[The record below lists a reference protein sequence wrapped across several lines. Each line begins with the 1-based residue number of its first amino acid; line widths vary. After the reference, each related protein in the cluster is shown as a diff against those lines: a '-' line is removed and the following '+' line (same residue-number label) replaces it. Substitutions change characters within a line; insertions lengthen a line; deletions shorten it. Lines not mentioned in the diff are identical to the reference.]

1 MVALSTIF
9 GFLMSHLRLFGFYL
23 HAPVLLL
30 ATCELVLTAVAAL
43 LVQHWVG
50 VSDTGLMRI
59 IQAFSFSILTLGA
72 MVGMGVYQSRVREGY
87 SAMMLRTA
95 VAQFLIGLSV
105 FLLFALIVSVP
116 AKTVAVFVYA
126 SAASFILLSIWR
138 VLYPFVMKEH
148 RFRRRILVLG
158 TGSRANKIASRMR
171 RRSDQRGFEL
181 VGFLARDGV
190 AEADQ
195 VSAFGARVLFDS
207 GSLLAVCRRE
217 GIDEIVVAIDERRR
231 SGDSGG
237 GIPLPELMECRL
249 SGVAVSEV
257 QQFIEREAGRI
268 DVDLLR
274 PSWLVFSPGF
284 AMSAPHR
291 SIKRAFDVLAALLLL
306 ALFWPLMLLTALAIA
321 LESGFRGTILLR
333 QERVGLNGVPFRQ
346 IKFRSMIENA
356 EPDGPVWTR
365 CNDKRITR
373 VGQVI
378 RKSRLDELPQLIN
391 VLRGDMSFVGPRPE
405 RPAFVSQFEEA
416 IPFYSERH
424 RIKPGITGWAQ
435 LCYPYGASVE
445 DAREK
450 LQYDLYYLKHHSVLL
465 DLIILLQT
473 VEVVV
478 VGEGAR

>member
-1 MVALSTIF
+1 
-9 GFLMSHLRLFGFYL
+9 MSHLRLFGFYL
-23 HAPVLLL
+23 HTPVLVL
-30 ATCELVLTAVAAL
+30 AVCELVLTTAAAL
-43 LVQHWVG
+43 LAQRWIGASGSALSNLVQA
-50 VSDTGLMRI
+50 L
-59 IQAFSFSILTLGA
+59 AFATVTLA
-72 MVGMGVYQSRVREGY
+72 TMVGMGVYQSRVREGY

-116 AKTVAVFVYA
+116 AVTVAVFVYA
-126 SAASFILLSIWR
+126 SAGSFVLLGVWR
-138 VLYPFVMKEH
+138 LIYPLVMKEH
-148 RFRRRILVLG
+148 RFRRRVLVLG

-171 RRSDQRGFEL
+171 RRSDQRGFQL
-181 VGFLARDGV
+181 VAFLARDPTSNV
-190 AEADQ
+190 DQ
-195 VSAFGARVLFDS
+195 VSAFGARVLVD
-207 GSLLAVCRRE
+207 GDPLLAVCKRE

-231 SGDSGG
+231 SGDTGS
-237 GIPLPELMECRL
+237 GIPLSELMACRS
-249 SGVAVSEV
+249 SGIAVSEV

-268 DVDLLR
+268 DVDLLH

-284 AMSAPHR
+284 AMSAGHR
-291 SIKRAFDVLAALLLL
+291 MIKRVFDVAAALTLL
-306 ALFWPLMLLTALAIA
+306 ALFWPFMLLTALAIA
-321 LESGFRGTILLR
+321 FESGIRGTILHR
-333 QERVGLNGVPFRQ
+333 QERVGLNGVVFRQ

-356 EPDGPVWTR
+356 EPDGPVWTS
-365 CNDKRITR
+365 CNDSRITR

-405 RPAFVSQFEEA
+405 RPAFVRQFDDA

-435 LCYPYGASVE
+435 LCYPYGASME

-450 LQYDLYYLKHHSVLL
+450 LQYDLYYLKHHSLL
-465 DLIILLQT
+465 VDLIILLQT

-478 VGEGAR
+478 IGEGAR